1 MKTIR
6 YTYQDWKTGE
16 IYAKRVNWIVERPY
30 EGNSFSGNFNI
41 VWARQYGARFNVSL
55 SDWAR
60 TAKYSLPQK
69 YKAMYGST
77 ILKDS
82 SFFQSLTT

>member
-1 MKTIR
+1 MPSGTIGLLKVHTKATVFLTTSTLAGADF
-6 YTYQDWKTGE
+6 Y
-16 IYAKRVNWIVERPY
+16 
-30 EGNSFSGNFNI
+30 S
-41 VWARQYGARFNVSL
+41 ARFNVSL

-60 TAKYSLPQK
+60 TAKDSLPQK

-82 SFFQSLTT
+82 SFIQSLTT